1 MQRLARSVVDGQ
13 MGVRFSSPTL
23 MSKDN
28 EYLIVSTDGFVGQLF
43 RASQKYIEKGQKV
56 PQTPQERGLIGSVS
70 VIKTT
75 IKSSTGKLYGVIAR
89 DSVKKER
96 VEVALIQPTNTED
109 YYQFISSRN
118 LNISTT
124 ELPPI
129 KFALATLLQAL
140 TLENQE
146 QSPVD
151 KFKEIMLRESLFPFQ
166 NEQEA
171 FNRLEQRSREG
182 LPFKMGC
189 FACLNTKCSNRG
201 GLPVFYLGQNENRLT
216 SPKLMRRTQQLVSQ
230 LDRTSVPYSIDI
242 LVADTDIYDVNG
254 DWLDKRDQ
262 SMDIY
267 NYQQMLL
274 PKFSRVSPRFD
285 CKLWSDVQ
293 ASYEDQYRRDFGNVY
308 NQYKGSNDDEVLIN
322 IEKRL
327 RSLIDQGVPDSR
339 QLRDICRITT
349 ERNFALYA
357 AQGPIIDAEYDCL
370 IMADPEPLRLGTK
383 QSLLVPDLSI
393 WYPYTG

>member
-1 MQRLARSVVDGQ
+1 
-13 MGVRFSSPTL
+13 
-23 MSKDN
+23 
-28 EYLIVSTDGFVGQLF
+28 
-43 RASQKYIEKGQKV
+43 
-56 PQTPQERGLIGSVS
+56 
-70 VIKTT
+70 
-75 IKSSTGKLYGVIAR
+75 
-89 DSVKKER
+89 
-96 VEVALIQPTNTED
+96 
-109 YYQFISSRN
+109 
-118 LNISTT
+118 
-124 ELPPI
+124 
-129 KFALATLLQAL
+129 
-140 TLENQE
+140 
-146 QSPVD
+146 
-151 KFKEIMLRESLFPFQ
+151 
-166 NEQEA
+166 
-171 FNRLEQRSREG
+171 
-182 LPFKMGC
+182 
-189 FACLNTKCSNRG
+189 
-201 GLPVFYLGQNENRLT
+201 
-216 SPKLMRRTQQLVSQ
+216 MRRTQQLVSQ